1 MTVCPI
7 DSTHI
12 LLMGGCDDDDDTNK
26 SDTFIWD
33 TVEKTA
39 TKHQSEDA
47 LAFYN
52 PSSLA
57 YKESN
62 ESVVSLVDDGYEM
75 LHMVRFR

>member
-12 LLMGGCDDDDDTNK
+12 LLMGGYNK
-26 SDTFIWD
+26 GSFLSDTFIWD

-39 TKHQSEDA
+39 TKRKSDAA
-47 LAFYN
+47 LAFRN
-52 PSSLA
+52 ATSLA
-57 YKESN
+57 YKEPN
-62 ESVVSLVDDGYEM
+62 GSVVSLVEDKSK